1 MKFRDN
7 VISEKGV
14 TERVFDLEVSG
25 HNVPGILWT
34 PTDAKGPRPMVLLG
48 HGGTQHKRAAHVLTL
63 SRWFVRHANFAAA
76 AIDAVGH
83 GERAPEG
90 QAPVIRAPESD
101 RPSEAEMEERRIRS
115 EKNRDI
121 MIEDWKTTLD
131 ALQELDEIGKG
142 PVGYYGVSMGTGYGL
157 PFVAAEPRIKAV
169 VFGLAAARNEET
181 KKLAAKIQCP
191 LMFVWQ
197 LDDRMTPESVYELVQ
212 AFGTKDKRLHANPG
226 GHTEMP
232 LDQFKTVERF
242 LIERLTEAKDSKD
255 NAQEGDHLFAQK

>member
-14 TERVFDLEVSG
+14 TERVFDLEVSD
-25 HNVPGILWT
+25 HNVPGMLWT
-34 PTDAKGPRPMVLLG
+34 PTDAKGPRPLVLLG
-48 HGGTQHKRAAHVLTL
+48 HGGTQHKRVAHVLTL
-63 SRWFVRHANFAAA
+63 GRWFVRHANFAAA

-83 GERAPEG
+83 GERAPEDN
-90 QAPVIRAPESD
+90 QEVDQDER
-101 RPSEAEMEERRIRS
+101 RRRIRM
-115 EKNRDI
+115 EGNREI
-121 MIEDWKTTLD
+121 MIEDWKATLD

-157 PFVAAEPRIKAV
+157 PFVAAEPRVKAV

-181 KKLAAKIQCP
+181 LKLAAKIQCP
-191 LMFVWQ
+191 LLFVWQ
-197 LDDRMTPESVYELVQ
+197 LDDRMTPQSVYDLVQ

-242 LIERLTEAKDSKD
+242 LIERLTEAKASED
-255 NAQEGDHLFAQK
+255 NAQEGGHLFAQN